1 MLKRRHLHPAERR
14 QFLAGI
20 AIACTAFVGLG
31 FEIAYMVTAVPF

>member
-1 MLKRRHLHPAERR
+1 MLKRHHLRPAGRS
-14 QFLAGI
+14 QFRAGI